1 MIWDWAGIFQEPL
14 YFVAMSLV
22 FLNYL
27 TSLSLYLL
35 LFNIITE
42 INDGCMNNAL

>member
-1 MIWDWAGIFQEPL
+1 MIRDLAGIFQEPL
-14 YFVAMSLV
+14 YFVATGLV

-27 TSLSLYLL
+27 TSL